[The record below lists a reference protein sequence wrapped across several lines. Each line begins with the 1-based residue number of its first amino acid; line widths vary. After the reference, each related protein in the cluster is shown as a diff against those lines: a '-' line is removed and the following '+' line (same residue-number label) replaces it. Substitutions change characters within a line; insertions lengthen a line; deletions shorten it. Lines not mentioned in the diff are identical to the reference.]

1 MSKNAV
7 VEVEKTEKV
16 NGNGHLFRPGRGRSR
31 TVVVDAKDLARAVEH
46 ERNVQWKGVVRHE
59 WMNWDWAWN
68 GLNAWHIGMSMKT
81 LGIIKAHFADSMRL
95 YAASSSSLKSKE

>member
-1 MSKNAV
+1 MCQYPTKADKNASPEMSKNAV

-59 WMNWDWAWN
+59 
-68 GLNAWHIGMSMKT
+68 
-81 LGIIKAHFADSMRL
+81 
-95 YAASSSSLKSKE
+95 